1 MKKHAIAVLGIQH
14 RLKRR
19 GCLFRVPKRIACAG
33 AGTRGVRR
41 CLNKSMRRVASLVVL
56 MRRTGLSGGGCRACV
71 FCCRS
76 ASLVVAWR
84 FSLAIMCAVSTAACA
99 LAPLASVRDLVNLLT
114 PLTDNETT
122 RLIHRYVG
130 PAIGG
135 NMGRDRPSHREHRRS
150 RDHRRYHGCEEGF
163 PAASSGSRE
172 QHVSGL
178 NRRNDK
184 VVLSDRH
191 AKFQSVYAA
200 TAVPTSAT
208 P

>member
-1 MKKHAIAVLGIQH
+1 V
-14 RLKRR
+14 
-19 GCLFRVPKRIACAG
+19 
-33 AGTRGVRR
+33 
-41 CLNKSMRRVASLVVL
+41 
-56 MRRTGLSGGGCRACV
+56 RACV
-71 FCCRS
+71 FCRRS

-84 FSLAIMCAVSTAACA
+84 FSLAIMFAVSTAACA
-99 LAPLASVRDLVNLLT
+99 LAPSASVRDLVNLLT

-135 NMGRDRPSHREHRRS
+135 NIGVIAQRTENIAAVEIAAGITAAKR
-150 RDHRRYHGCEEGF
+150 GF

-184 VVLSDRH
+184 LVQSDRH